1 MLMKK
6 RIANGLE
13 PVPEANGER
22 WSAFHRFVGHGPRDD
37 NTTGDEF
44 DFVVGAEGSVFDDN
58 ALLDVFARHYY
69 YSASELG
76 DTYIVQSILED
87 LVATGAY
94 DVVNPASP
102 ANAAG
107 VLASSA
113 TLTRDLDTTFNQVGV
128 NFSGSAFD
136 LGYGAVG
143 WAAGAEWAG

>member
-1 MLMKK
+1 MYK
-6 RIANGLE
+6 RQ
-13 PVPEANGER
+13 
-22 WSAFHRFVGHGPRDD
+22 D
-37 NTTGDEF
+37 NTTRDEF
-44 DFVVGAEGSVFDDN
+44 DFVVGVEGSVFDDN
-58 ALLDVFARHYY
+58 ALLDAYVRHYY

-128 NFSGSAFD
+128 TVLVATHD
-136 LGYGAVG
+136 LPLISRMRHRIITLNAGLLAGTAVM
-143 WAAGAEWAG
+143 